1 MLFQYFYIDFKIC
14 KLIFHCRFYSCYV
27 INIKSFP
34 WNRIIRQ
41 YHELIHFKWEIRGN
55 ISFLENQ
62 LSSTNNWFLNQ
73 QQSLTIKR
81 LMTDDAHKMSFR
93 FYEDWIWMSCIQRY
107 EVMLLDIFNIWCYI
121 MLDFTRLWYYG
132 NYIIAHFQIKQVLHF
147 YSTPKMNAKRTE
159 LFCFIVFLH

>member
-81 LMTDDAHKMSFR
+81 LMTDDAHKMSLRDEHECLAFNVMR
-93 FYEDWIWMSCIQRY
+93 SCSLIFPKFD
-107 EVMLLDIFNIWCYI
+107 VTSCLISHDCDIMEI
-121 MLDFTRLWYYG
+121 T
-132 NYIIAHFQIKQVLHF
+132 
-147 YSTPKMNAKRTE
+147 
-159 LFCFIVFLH
+159 